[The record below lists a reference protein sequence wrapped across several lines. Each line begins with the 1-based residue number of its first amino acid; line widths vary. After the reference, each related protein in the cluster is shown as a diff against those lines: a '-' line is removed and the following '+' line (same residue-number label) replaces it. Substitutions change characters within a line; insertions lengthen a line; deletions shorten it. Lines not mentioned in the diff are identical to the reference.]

1 MRLNKNCSKGM
12 ENMKKYYFLIQDKK
26 QGMKSKTESM
36 FPKIFMKARSI
47 FDAIYGQH
55 FPISICSMHLHSVI
69 TLIIYFFKYILLF
82 LSVVQSAFPA
92 LNSNCLHI
100 KCTHTWLIRTKVAQN
115 PHRLYNRAVHRHPV
129 VCGLLFWKLKSDI
142 MSTATL
148 MWPYL
153 GE

>member
-12 ENMKKYYFLIQDKK
+12 KNMKKYYFLTQDKK

-69 TLIIYFFKYILLF
+69 TLITYFFKYILLF
-82 LSVVQSAFPA
+82 LSVVQSAFPV

-100 KCTHTWLIRTKVAQN
+100 KRTHT
-115 PHRLYNRAVHRHPV
+115 
-129 VCGLLFWKLKSDI
+129 
-142 MSTATL
+142 
-148 MWPYL
+148 
-153 GE
+153 

>member
-1 MRLNKNCSKGM
+1 
-12 ENMKKYYFLIQDKK
+12 MKTYYFLIQDKK
-26 QGMKSKTESM
+26 QGMKSKTETM

-82 LSVVQSAFPA
+82 LSVVQSAFLD

-100 KCTHTWLIRTKVAQN
+100 TKRTHTTHTNKSGTK
-115 PHRLYNRAVHRHPV
+115 
-129 VCGLLFWKLKSDI
+129 
-142 MSTATL
+142 STDCITELCIATL
-148 MWPYL
+148 WFVDYCFESSSLTSCPL
-153 GE
+153 PP